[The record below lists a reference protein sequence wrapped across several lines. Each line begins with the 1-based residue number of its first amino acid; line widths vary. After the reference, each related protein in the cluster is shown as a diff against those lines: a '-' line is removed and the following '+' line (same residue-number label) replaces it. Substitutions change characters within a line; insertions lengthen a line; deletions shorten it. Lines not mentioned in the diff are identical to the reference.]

1 VLAALLAPAWYGS
14 RVEWQWLQRGWSA
27 LVDFLLAPTT
37 LLGLTLISVVT
48 FVVSLIGATWAV
60 RRLPVDYLLSE
71 PDHYPLA
78 LTPLRALKNLV
89 GVVLFVLGVIMLV
102 LPGQGLLTIIA
113 ALALMDF
120 RGKRR
125 LERRLMLRPR
135 VFTAINRLRLRAGQP
150 RLLSPDPS
158 LTHG

>member
-1 VLAALLAPAWYGS
+1 VAW
-14 RVEWQWLQRGWSA
+14 EWLHRTWSA
-27 LVDFLLAPTT
+27 LVELLLTPAV
-37 LLGLTLISVVT
+37 LIGLTTFSILSFFASVV
-48 FVVSLIGATWAV
+48 GATWAL

-71 PDHYPLA
+71 PERVPRAATLA
-78 LTPLRALKNLV
+78 LVLRNLI
-89 GVVLFVLGVIMLV
+89 GFVLLVLGAIMLV

-120 RGKRR
+120 PGKRR

-150 RLLSPDPS
+150 RLLATDPS
-158 LTHG
+158 LERP

>member
-1 VLAALLAPAWYGS
+1 
-14 RVEWQWLQRGWSA
+14 VEWEWLHRGWTA
-27 LVDFLLAPTT
+27 LVDFLLTPAA
-37 LLGLTLISVVT
+37 LIGLTTFSVASFFASVV
-48 FVVSLIGATWAV
+48 GATWAL

-71 PDHYPLA
+71 PERFPSGTTLG
-78 LTPLRALKNLV
+78 LCLRNLV
-89 GVVLFVLGVIMLV
+89 GFVLLVLGAIMLV

-120 RGKRR
+120 PGKRR

-135 VFTAINRLRLRAGQP
+135 VLSAINRLRLRAGQP

-158 LTHG
+158 LERS

>member
-1 VLAALLAPAWYGS
+1 MRS
-14 RVEWQWLQRGWSA
+14 WSA
-27 LVDFLLAPTT
+27 LVDVLLAPTT
-37 LLGLTLISVVT
+37 LLGLTLLSLVS
-48 FVVSLIGATWAV
+48 FLASLIGATWAL

-71 PDHYPLA
+71 PEHYPLA
-78 LTPLRALKNLV
+78 LTPTLVLKNLV
-89 GVVLFVLGVIMLV
+89 GFVLFVLGVIMLV

-120 RGKRR
+120 PGKRR

-135 VFTAINRLRLRAGQP
+135 VFSAINRLRLRAGQP

-158 LTHG
+158 LTGN

>member
-1 VLAALLAPAWYGS
+1 VAW
-14 RVEWQWLQRGWSA
+14 EWLHRTWSA
-27 LVDFLLAPTT
+27 LVELLLTPAV
-37 LLGLTLISVVT
+37 LIGLTTFSILSFFASVV
-48 FVVSLIGATWAV
+48 GATWAL

-71 PDHYPLA
+71 PERVPRAATLA
-78 LTPLRALKNLV
+78 LVLRNLI
-89 GVVLFVLGVIMLV
+89 GFVLLVLGAIMLV

-120 RGKRR
+120 PGKRR

-135 VFTAINRLRLRAGQP
+135 LFTAINRLRLRAGQP

-158 LTHG
+158 LERS